1 MEQSSL
7 EVFMAA
13 SVFIAVSTVSVAAAS
28 RRLEQHDIARLH
40 RQLLVVVDRLAID
53 VEFSGRAGCAAA
65 KPLRALIHAARHS
78 VEQPFVAGM
87 IWPSPPRTAPSP
99 P

>member
-7 EVFMAA
+7 EVFIAA

-28 RRLEQHDIARLH
+28 RRLEQHDVARLH

-53 VEFSGRAGCAAA
+53 VTPRMCPDTTETAPNSPMA
-65 KPLRALIHAARHS
+65 RALHKS
-78 VEQPFVAGM
+78 TP
-87 IWPSPPRTAPSP
+87 
-99 P
+99 